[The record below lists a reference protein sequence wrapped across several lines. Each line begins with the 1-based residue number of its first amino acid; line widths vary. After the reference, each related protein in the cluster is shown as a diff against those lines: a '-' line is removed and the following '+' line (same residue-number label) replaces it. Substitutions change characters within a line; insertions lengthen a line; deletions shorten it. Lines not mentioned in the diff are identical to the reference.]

1 MPTLDSGSV
10 FCISIGWSPRIQ
22 FPVRNT
28 GKNSFCGAWVRFF
41 REHGAKC
48 GRATIA
54 ERAIIISHSV
64 SQISITYLPGK
75 NTCISKHSFVLFVSS
90 AALFYISVRRAM
102 YGQTSEAYQL
112 NTQKCAVSAIN
123 TWTKM
128 GIILPPWT
136 YVLYFRINVWYV
148 WKTTHFPEL
157 RGIAIRKM
165 IIIIGTI

>member
-1 MPTLDSGSV
+1 MPSFYSGSAFSAMDGAHEYSFQCGILGKTV
-10 FCISIGWSPRIQ
+10 F
-22 FPVRNT
+22 VVLE
-28 GKNSFCGAWVRFF
+28 CGFLGSMECV
-41 REHGAKC
+41 
-48 GRATIA
+48 RATIA

-136 YVLYFRINVWYV
+136 YVLYFRINVW
-148 WKTTHFPEL
+148 KTTHFPEL
-157 RGIAIRKM
+157 RGISIRKM